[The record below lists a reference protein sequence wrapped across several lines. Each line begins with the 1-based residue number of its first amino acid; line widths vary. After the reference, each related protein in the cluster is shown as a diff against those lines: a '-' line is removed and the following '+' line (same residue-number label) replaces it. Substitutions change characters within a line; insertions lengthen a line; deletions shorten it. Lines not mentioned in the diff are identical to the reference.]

1 MSRPRLFSPL
11 ALLQKRYQT
20 LQDQVEHDIEAKAT
34 GLPTSPNWT
43 KPLTLVILLGVTIGG
58 AWSVLARVD
67 VVVNASGKLEP
78 QSQSQVVQARAGG
91 VVTAVLVRE
100 GESVKQGQLLMQFDR
115 TALLNRLQELLLQR
129 QRLVKETAVLRI
141 AQQGKSLQT
150 IGKNDL
156 GISPELMSQ
165 VQTRLLLVAQLT
177 QNPSSLAPDQ
187 LQRYVLYQQQ
197 LSDRQSLSQLQKSS
211 LQSKIA
217 ESDAQINQTQFQLQQ
232 EQELLARLRPLV
244 KQGAIPRVT
253 LLQREV
259 SVGDLQKQLIQSRL
273 QKEQVE
279 IGQLQG
285 RVEDG
290 KLLNET
296 QQELQ
301 KQLADLDAKFD
312 TIIKDNQ
319 RQMIEVNSQ
328 LNQVRLDLKNQG
340 LRSPADGVVFE
351 LASKLP
357 GAVTQPG
364 QTLLQVVPNE
374 SLTAQVQ
381 VANADIANIQ
391 VGMPVDIRIDAYPF
405 TEFGSVKGMI
415 SKVGSETVPVT
426 QQAPRSTVF
435 PVEVRLD
442 RQFLDRRSQRFSLT
456 PGMTITS
463 LIKVRQRAP
472 ISYVTEEITKAFDGA
487 KSVR

>member
-1 MSRPRLFSPL
+1 MSRRRLFAPL
-11 ALLQKRYQT
+11 AAVQTRYRT
-20 LQDQVEHDIEAKAT
+20 LQDQVEQDLETKAT
-34 GLPTSPNWT
+34 GLLMTANWT
-43 KPLTLVILLGVTIGG
+43 KRLTQVILLGVTVGVG
-58 AWSVLARVD
+58 WSVLARVD

-100 GESVKQGQLLMQFDR
+100 GESVKQGQLLIQFDR

-129 QRLVKETAVLRI
+129 QRLVKETAVLRV
-141 AQQGKSLQT
+141 AQQGKSVQT
-150 IGKNDL
+150 LKKSKL
-156 GISPELMSQ
+156 EISPELVSQ

-177 QNPSSLAPDQ
+177 QKPSSLAPDQ
-187 LQRYVLYQQQ
+187 LQRYNLYQQQ
-197 LSDRQSLSQLQKSS
+197 LRDRRSLSQLQKSS
-211 LQSKIA
+211 LQTKIA
-217 ESDAQINQTQFQLQQ
+217 ESNAQITQTQFQLQR

-244 KQGAIPRVT
+244 EQGAIPRVT

-259 SVGDLQKQLIQSRL
+259 GIGDLQKQLIQSRL

-279 IGQLQG
+279 IGQLQA

-296 QQELQ
+296 QQDLQ
-301 KQLADLDAKFD
+301 RQLADLDAKFD

-319 RQMIEVNSQ
+319 RQMIEVSSQ

-351 LASKLP
+351 LGSKLP

-374 SLTAQVQ
+374 SLTARVQ
-381 VANADIANIQ
+381 VANADIANVR
-391 VGMPVDIRIDAYPF
+391 VGMPVDVRIDAYPF
-405 TEFGSVKGMI
+405 TEFGSVKGVI
-415 SKVGSETVPVT
+415 SKVGSEAVPVS
-426 QQAPRSTVF
+426 QQSPRSTVF
-435 PVEVRLD
+435 PIEVRLD

-456 PGMTITS
+456 PGMTITT
-463 LIKVRQRAP
+463 LVKVRQRAP
-472 ISYVTEEITKAFDGA
+472 ISYVTEEITKAFDGI

>member
-1 MSRPRLFSPL
+1 MSRRRLFAPL
-11 ALLQKRYQT
+11 TAIKTRYQT
-20 LQDQVEHDIEAKAT
+20 LQDQVEQDLENKAT
-34 GLPTSPNWT
+34 GLPAAGNWT
-43 KPLTLVILLGVTIGG
+43 KRLTQVILLGVTVGFG
-58 AWSVLARVD
+58 WSVLARVD

-115 TALLNRLQELLLQR
+115 TTLLNRLQELLLQR
-129 QRLVKETAVLRI
+129 QRFVKETAVLRV
-141 AQQGKSLQT
+141 ARQGKSLRT
-150 IGKNDL
+150 LGKSNL
-156 GISPELMSQ
+156 EISPELMSQ

-177 QNPSSLAPDQ
+177 QSPTSLAPEQ
-187 LQRYVLYQQQ
+187 LQRYNLYQQQ
-197 LSDRQSLSQLQKSS
+197 LRDRRSLSQLQKSS
-211 LQSKIA
+211 LQTKIA
-217 ESDAQINQTQFQLQQ
+217 DSEAQITQTQFQLQR

-244 KQGAIPRVT
+244 EQGAIPRVT

-259 SVGDLQKQLIQSRL
+259 GVGDLQKQLIQSRL
-273 QKEQVE
+273 QKEQVGIE
-279 IGQLQG
+279 QLQT
-285 RVEDG
+285 RVEAG

-296 QQELQ
+296 QQDLQ
-301 KQLADLDAKFD
+301 KQLAELDAKFD

-328 LNQVRLDLKNQG
+328 LNQIRLDLKNQG
-340 LRSPADGVVFE
+340 LRAPADGVVFE
-351 LASKLP
+351 LGSKLP
-357 GAVTQPG
+357 GAVTQAG

-374 SLTAQVQ
+374 SLTARVQ
-381 VANADIANIQ
+381 VANADIAN
-391 VGMPVDIRIDAYPF
+391 VRMGMPVDVRIDAYPF
-405 TEFGSVKGMI
+405 TEFGAVKGVI
-415 SKVGSETVPVT
+415 SKVGSEAVPVS

-435 PVEVRLD
+435 PIEVRLE

-456 PGMTITS
+456 PGMTITT

-472 ISYVTEEITKAFDGA
+472 ISYVTEEITKAFDSI

>member
-1 MSRPRLFSPL
+1 MSRHRLFAPWA
-11 ALLQKRYQT
+11 ALQIRYRS
-20 LQDQVEHDIEAKAT
+20 LQDQVENDLEAKAT
-34 GLPTSPNWT
+34 GLPTTTNWA
-43 KPLTLVILLGVTIGG
+43 KRLTQVILLGVSVG
-58 AWSVLARVD
+58 AGWSMLARVD

-100 GESVKQGQLLMQFDR
+100 GETVKQGQLLMQFDR
-115 TALLNRLQELLLQR
+115 TALFNRFQELLLQR

-141 AQQGKSLQT
+141 AQQGKPLRAL
-150 IGKNDL
+150 GKSKVE
-156 GISPELMSQ
+156 ISPELMSQ

-177 QNPSSLAPDQ
+177 ENASSLSPEQ
-187 LQRYVLYQQQ
+187 LQRYALYQQQ
-197 LSDRQSLSQLQKSS
+197 LRDRRSLSQLQKSG
-211 LQSKIA
+211 LQAKIA
-217 ESDAQINQTQFQLQQ
+217 EAEAQITQTRFQLQR
-232 EQELLARLRPLV
+232 EQELLSRLRPLV
-244 KQGAIPRVT
+244 DQGAISRVS

-259 SVGDLQKQLIQSRL
+259 NVGDLQKQLTQSRL
-273 QKEQVE
+273 QREQVE
-279 IGQLQG
+279 IGQMQS

-296 QQELQ
+296 QQDLQ
-301 KQLADLDAKFD
+301 KQLAELDTKFD

-328 LNQVRLDLKNQG
+328 LNQVQLDLKNQG

-351 LASKLP
+351 LGSKLP

-374 SLTAQVQ
+374 SLTARIQ
-381 VANADIANIQ
+381 VANADIANVR
-391 VGMPVDIRIDAYPF
+391 VGLPVDVRVDAYPF
-405 TEFGSVKGMI
+405 TEFGAMKGVI
-415 SKVGSETVPVT
+415 VKVGSEAVPIN
-426 QQAPRSTVF
+426 QQAPQATVF

-442 RQFLDRRSQRFSLT
+442 RQFLDRRSQRFTLT
-456 PGMTITS
+456 PGMTITT

-472 ISYVTEEITKAFDGA
+472 ISYVTEEITKAFDGI

>member
-1 MSRPRLFSPL
+1 MSRPRLFAPL
-11 ALLQKRYQT
+11 AALQTRYRT
-20 LQDQVEHDIEAKAT
+20 IQDQVEHDLETKAT
-34 GLPTSPNWT
+34 GLPTAGNWT
-43 KPLTLVILLGVTIGG
+43 KRLTQVILLGITVGVG
-58 AWSVLARVD
+58 WSVLARVD

-129 QRLVKETAVLRI
+129 QRLVKETAVLRV

-150 IGKNDL
+150 LGKSNL
-156 GISPELMSQ
+156 EMTPELTGQ

-177 QNPSSLAPDQ
+177 GNPSSLAPEQ
-187 LQRYVLYQQQ
+187 LQRYNLYQQQ
-197 LSDRQSLSQLQKSS
+197 LRDRQSLSQLQKSS
-211 LQSKIA
+211 LQTKIA
-217 ESDAQINQTQFQLQQ
+217 DSDAQITQTQFQLQR

-259 SVGDLQKQLIQSRL
+259 GVGDLQKQLIQSRL

-279 IGQLQG
+279 IGQLQT

-296 QQELQ
+296 QQDLQ
-301 KQLADLDAKFD
+301 KQLAELDTKFD
-312 TIIKDNQ
+312 SIIKDNQ

-351 LASKLP
+351 LGSKLP

-374 SLTAQVQ
+374 SLTARVQ
-381 VANADIANIQ
+381 VANADIANVR
-391 VGMPVDIRIDAYPF
+391 VGMPVDVRIDAYPF
-405 TEFGSVKGMI
+405 TEFGAVKGVI
-415 SKVGSETVPVT
+415 SKVGSEAVPVS
-426 QQAPRSTVF
+426 QQSPRSTVF
-435 PVEVRLD
+435 PIEVRLD
-442 RQFLDRRSQRFSLT
+442 RQFLERRSQRFSLT
-456 PGMTITS
+456 PGMTITT

-472 ISYVTEEITKAFDGA
+472 ISYVTEEITKAFDGM